1 MKEISQKIFK
11 EKSAVTH
18 FMAQVSFY
26 NLWKH
31 QKTIGFVV
39 FSGGIEGDLLQQHSV
54 FFRFLPYVLTDYV
67 RKFPEEN
74 ETEDKKWAA
83 GRK

>member
-1 MKEISQKIFK
+1 
-11 EKSAVTH
+11 
-18 FMAQVSFY
+18 MAQVSFY
-26 NLWKH
+26 NPWKH